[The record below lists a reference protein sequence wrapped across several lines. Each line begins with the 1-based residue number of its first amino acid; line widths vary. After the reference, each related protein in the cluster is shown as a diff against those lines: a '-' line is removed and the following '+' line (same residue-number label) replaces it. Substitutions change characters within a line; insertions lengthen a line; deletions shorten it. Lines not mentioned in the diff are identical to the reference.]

1 MSGTLSQPS
10 GVPAIAYTPTNPL
23 TQATQAAQ
31 LGNTVAE
38 NALIR
43 QSTQN
48 AVTQG
53 QQQNQNLQ
61 IQAANRAAQVNY
73 GLMNLTDSQ
82 LAGGQPV
89 RDALSAE
96 RDNGTITP
104 QAYET
109 YMANLPSPNAP
120 VSAWR
125 QSINS
130 HFVGQLA
137 GPDALRA
144 ITGSQVPTTIPGG
157 QTQIQQVP
165 GPLAAPGTQVTPV
178 GQPVGGGL
186 SPEAGATRQPV
197 VGQNNQPGTLPLGA
211 MPGSPGVPLGG
222 GPAMPVPPVPP
233 PSGAPL
239 PRPGMVVPPQINIPS
254 PINPPRL
261 GGAVQP
267 SQGGAPAPVN
277 PPGFVA
283 TSPIPGTQQNIDA
296 AGQRFAA
303 DSEALTQFPQRV
315 QPLLEALKVAPN
327 SRTGPG
333 SAQTNEIAAFL
344 QSRGIQAPAADM
356 NQTAAYDLLT
366 KNLQRYANSLPQAQ
380 SSDAGLAAAISGN
393 PHATMTSLGL
403 HDALVQTLALERM
416 QAALRKNYTGAPNG
430 PAYQAYLQDQST
442 KIDPRA
448 FVNDELGQAGRAR
461 VFGTLTTPQQ
471 YQNYK
476 DSLAMARGTGVT
488 TDTAFPPPQQP
499 PAGIVHAVT
508 GIQ

>member
-178 GQPVGGGL
+178 GQAIGGGL

-222 GPAMPVPPVPP
+222 GPAMP
-233 PSGAPL
+233 L

-267 SQGGAPAPVN
+267 SQGGAPAPGN

-283 TSPIPGTQQNIDA
+283 TSPIPGTQQNIDT

-303 DSEALTQFPQRV
+303 DSDALTQFPTRI
-315 QPLLEALKVAPN
+315 QPLVEALKIAPN
-327 SRTGPG
+327 ARGGPG
-333 SAQTNEIAAFL
+333 SDKINEIASFL
-344 QSRGIQAPAADM
+344 QSRGAGVGINSDTST
-356 NQTAAYDLLT
+356 TAAYDLLT
-366 KNLQRYANSLPQAQ
+366 KNLQKYANSLPQAQ

-393 PHATMTSLGL
+393 PHASMSSLGL

-461 VFGTLTTPQQ
+461 VFNGMTGSQQ
-471 YQNYK
+471 QNYMS
-476 DSLAMARGTGVT
+476 SLKMARDTGVSSN
-488 TDTAFPPPQQP
+488 TAFPAPVQP
-499 PAGIVHAVT
+499 PPS
-508 GIQ
+508 Q